1 MEWMDDGENLRAMQ
15 RGSSQRMQCALY
27 SIGSLLEAVSA
38 RAVELGVL
46 NCKGVAALLA
56 RKPDNTAAKDSRAAT
71 LFDHANLRGPG
82 YYH

>member
-1 MEWMDDGENLRAMQ
+1 M
-15 RGSSQRMQCALY
+15 
-27 SIGSLLEAVSA
+27 SA

-46 NCKGVAALLA
+46 TCKGVASLLA
-56 RKPDNTAAKDSRAAT
+56 RKGDPAAAKDSPAR